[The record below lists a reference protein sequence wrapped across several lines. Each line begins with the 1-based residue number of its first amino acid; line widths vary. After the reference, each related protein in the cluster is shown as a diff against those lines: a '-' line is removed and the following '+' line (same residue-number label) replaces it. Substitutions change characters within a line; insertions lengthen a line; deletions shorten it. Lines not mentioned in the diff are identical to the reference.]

1 MTVAMLT
8 IGGKGKVTGDYSY
21 IYFFFM
27 KYAYAFSYFHGRKC
41 QNTMNIKNDEDT
53 S

>member
-21 IYFFFM
+21 IYFFYEIRLRLLIFPWKEM
-27 KYAYAFSYFHGRKC
+27 PKYNEY
-41 QNTMNIKNDEDT
+41 
-53 S
+53 